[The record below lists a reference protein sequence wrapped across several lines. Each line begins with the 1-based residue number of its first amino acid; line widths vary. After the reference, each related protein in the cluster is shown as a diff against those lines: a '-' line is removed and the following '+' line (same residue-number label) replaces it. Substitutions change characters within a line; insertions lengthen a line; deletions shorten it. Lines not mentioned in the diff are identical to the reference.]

1 MLPGL
6 ASAAGLRP
14 LAAAA
19 PSTAAAL
26 LPRRGARPEQL
37 PAALVVVAA
46 ITLVSV
52 GAAQVGELRSRRAV
66 QH

>member
-1 MLPGL
+1 
-6 ASAAGLRP
+6 GLRP

-19 PSTAAAL
+19 PPAAVAL
-26 LPRRGARPEQL
+26 LPRRGQRPEQL

-52 GAAQVGELRSRRAV
+52 GAAQQAEARSRRVAV
-66 QH
+66 G